1 MASVELGE
9 KTLRE
14 LGLTLSQARVYLALV
29 RLSRYSTVKAVSV
42 FSKVARQDVYRT
54 LTELRELSLVEM
66 VIGNPAL
73 FMAIPLQETIAIM
86 MERKNQRTH
95 ELLAEASELIKVF
108 ALNENSRFHQENHQF
123 ILIPKKEVLIF
134 RIQKAIESA
143 QESILIIS
151 PWRELTQWLFNLNE
165 SWEQALKRG
174 VKVKWI
180 TEIQKDQQLVAE
192 ITRALIRDPNF
203 TLRTE
208 PTSSMSRFGIYDGKE
223 VFVTVSSTP
232 NSTESPALWTKNP
245 AITFILKDYFEIKW
259 QLSAQYNLNK
269 LIA

>member
-29 RLSRYSTVKAVSV
+29 RLGKHSTVKAVSV

-54 LTELRELSLVEM
+54 LAELRELSLVEM

-73 FMAIPLQETIAIM
+73 FMAIPLQEAIAIM

-108 ALNENSRFHQENHQF
+108 AVNENSRFQQENHQF
-123 ILIPKKEVLIF
+123 ILIPKKEVLIL

-151 PWRELTQWLFNLNE
+151 PWRELTQWLFILHE

-174 VKVKWI
+174 VKVQWI
-180 TEIQKDQQLVAE
+180 TEIQKDQQLVTE

-232 NSTESPALWTKNP
+232 NATESPALWTKNP
-245 AITFILKDYFEIKW
+245 TITFILKDYFEIKW
-259 QLSAQYNLNK
+259 QLAHNTT
-269 LIA
+269 